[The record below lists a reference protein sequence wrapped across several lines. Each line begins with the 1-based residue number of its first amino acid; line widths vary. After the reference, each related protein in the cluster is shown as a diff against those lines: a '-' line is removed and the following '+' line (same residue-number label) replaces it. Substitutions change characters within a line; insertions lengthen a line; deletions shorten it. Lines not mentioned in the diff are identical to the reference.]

1 MAGHPE
7 PLSESDEEVRLECI
21 RLAMAF
27 GTGDPIETAEKL
39 FQYIKSGQGQ

>member
-1 MAGHPE
+1 MGDDLTPE
-7 PLSESDEEVRLECI
+7 DEEVRLECI

-39 FQYIKSGQGQ
+39 FHYIKQGTGE